1 MKSENI
7 TYKQNRKCSGCKQS
21 LQYKS
26 NIVKIGEKT
35 IKQTKLF
42 FKNDEIKINDFICN
56 TCRKKVINYKINDP
70 VANELKIIKPS
81 EIKEPDND
89 INENKIISNKKIL
102 LQQLPTAFSTHKH
115 CLICKKTKGLYV
127 LKKESL
133 MYAYTNHG
141 IIIKKHARS
150 CDDHQQLYT

>member
-1 MKSENI
+1 M
-7 TYKQNRKCSGCKQS
+7 
-21 LQYKS
+21 
-26 NIVKIGEKT
+26 
-35 IKQTKLF
+35 F
-42 FKNDEIKINDFICN
+42 FKNDVIKINDFICN

-89 INENKIISNKKIL
+89 INENKIMSNKKIL
-102 LQQLPTAFSTHKH
+102 LQQLPTAFSTHKQ
-115 CLICKKTKGLYV
+115 CLICKKTKGLHV

-133 MYAYTNHG
+133 MYAYTNYG

-150 CDDHQQLYT
+150 CDDHLDSKGLIESKNLKKCQQL